1 MKVLPV
7 YNPAHAIGGYMR
19 IKIPML
25 NILLAVA
32 LIYAPVAAAQQ
43 SSSPGDWAVV
53 KSVPQGAELII
64 KLKDGHTLRGKLSGA
79 TDAGLGII
87 SKNNKTETLDKNDVS
102 EVYRLIRKAEKAKY
116 ALIGAGIGAGVGGG
130 IGAAK
135 NSPKIDDGEIY
146 PIIGIALGAGIGAVG
161 GLLFGLGRRKR
172 VLIYR
177 AR

>member
-1 MKVLPV
+1 
-7 YNPAHAIGGYMR
+7 MR
-19 IKIPML
+19 IKIAML

-43 SSSPGDWAVV
+43 SAASGEWASVT
-53 KSVPQGAELII
+53 SVPQGAKLII
-64 KLKDGHTLRGKLSGA
+64 KLKDGQTLRGKLSGA
-79 TDAGLGII
+79 TDTALSITG
-87 SKNNKTETLDKNDVS
+87 KNNKTETLDRNAVS
-102 EVYRLIRKAEKAKY
+102 EVYLMKRKAEKAKY
-116 ALIGAGIGAGVGGG
+116 ALIGAGVGAGVGAG

-135 NSPKIDDGEIY
+135 NSPPIDDGEIY
-146 PIIGIALGAGIGAVG
+146 TMVGIPLGAGIGALG